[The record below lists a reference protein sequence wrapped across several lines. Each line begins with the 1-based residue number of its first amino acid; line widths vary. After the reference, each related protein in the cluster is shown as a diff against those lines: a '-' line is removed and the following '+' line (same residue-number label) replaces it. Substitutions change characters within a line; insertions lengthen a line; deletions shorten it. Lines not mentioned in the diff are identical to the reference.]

1 MRPSRARSTL
11 GGMVKLISLAATFA
25 LAVAFV
31 TAGWKWDRA
40 ARAGDG
46 ATATVVADSGST
58 VTLKGKS
65 GSTLTL
71 DPSTGDTVLVVDGA
85 DGNTTLLYGDG
96 TSQPLGWS
104 WND

>member
-1 MRPSRARSTL
+1 
-11 GGMVKLISLAATFA
+11 MVKLISLAATFA

-31 TAGWKWDRA
+31 PAGWKWDRA

-46 ATATVVADSGST
+46 ATAIVVANDGST

-71 DPSTGDTVLVVDGA
+71 DPATDPSTGDTVLVADGA
-85 DGNTTLLYGDG
+85 DGNTTLLYDDG